1 MIMECWHD
9 GGDGPA
15 AFDLEDCDDFAFGS
29 IQASLLASIC
39 QMAIKLSLANPV

>member
-15 AFDLEDCDDFAFGS
+15 AFDLLCLWKHPSESVSEHMSDG
-29 IQASLLASIC
+29 
-39 QMAIKLSLANPV
+39 N